1 MSPQSRDGADRLLA
15 LATAG
20 LPAGR
25 TEWGAAMHAEL
36 ANIDDDA
43 ARRSFARSAAGAAFR
58 HGFGIRIGFGL
69 VTGLLVAAVTLTAS
83 RLQLADGGPGV
94 LDVTVPVPAVLLLL
108 SALLSA
114 ALTRSFRVGLETG
127 VVAFFASSLA
137 LFSVLAVE
145 GQVWMDRL
153 GVFLLDGDPPGR
165 VIDTSEV
172 IFNIFST
179 GMWIGHLALWLPAI
193 LIGAAV
199 GAWVGG
205 RPRAI
210 AAAAVASSAQPTP
223 RP

>member
-1 MSPQSRDGADRLLA
+1 
-15 LATAG
+15 
-20 LPAGR
+20 
-25 TEWGAAMHAEL
+25 MHAEL
-36 ANIDDDA
+36 ATIDDDD

-94 LDVTVPVPAVLLLL
+94 LGVTVPVPGLLLLL

-114 ALTRSFRVGLETG
+114 VRTRSFRVGLETG
-127 VVAFFASSLA
+127 AVAFFASALA

-145 GQVWMDRL
+145 GQVWMDRH
-153 GVFLLDGDPPGR
+153 GVFLLDGEPSGR
-165 VIDTSEV
+165 VIRADEV
-172 IFNIFST
+172 IFDIFST
-179 GMWIGHLALWLPAI
+179 GMWIGHLAIWLPAV
-193 LIGAAV
+193 LIGAAA

-210 AAAAVASSAQPTP
+210 AAPMSSAQPAS